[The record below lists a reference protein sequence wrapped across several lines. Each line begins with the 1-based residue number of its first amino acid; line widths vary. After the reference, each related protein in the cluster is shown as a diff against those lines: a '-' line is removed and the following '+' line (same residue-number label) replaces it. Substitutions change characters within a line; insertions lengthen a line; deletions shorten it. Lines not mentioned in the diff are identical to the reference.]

1 MAAIWSSAAG
11 VAAAQVDFPISEV
24 VLSCKGWKSAVE
36 VLDPEALA
44 DWGQQVADQRRG
56 AFILP
61 QDFGWRPVLKRQRL
75 APGLAVQYG
84 GSYLTWYARGRRA
97 GPPHGEPREPAERGR
112 GGAVGGWRAVLPQL
126 W

>member
-1 MAAIWSSAAG
+1 MAARLQAAAAIWSSAAG

-56 AFILP
+56 ALILP
-61 QDFGWRPVLKRQRL
+61 QDFGWRPVLERQRL

-84 GSYLTWYARGRRA
+84 GSHLTSGMWGVVVRDRHIGRR
-97 GPPHGEPREPAERGR
+97 P
-112 GGAVGGWRAVLPQL
+112 
-126 W
+126 